1 MGYRHN
7 IRRVSCLLCVFTL
20 SFASWLYAAP
30 TYGPD
35 MPKRG
40 KITMGYQSNIVFKH
54 RLDDSYG
61 KIEST
66 QHFLDLSYG
75 VYDWF
80 SFDGKLGVGD
90 ITHEGASFQ
99 KVGYGYS
106 FAGGYGFRIRLM
118 DSAKYKAKAALGFHH
133 ISVNP
138 QDKVINSDKYESFL
152 DDWQADLTISK
163 NFRKVDPFIGIK
175 ASKFDMVYN
184 INHGGRKRTPP
195 KYWTG
200 VVAGCDLNLREDIS
214 IKVEGHFIDETS
226 FSSGI
231 YYKY

>member
-1 MGYRHN
+1 
-7 IRRVSCLLCVFTL
+7 
-20 SFASWLYAAP
+20 
-30 TYGPD
+30 
-35 MPKRG
+35 MPKKG

-61 KIEST
+61 KIKST

-75 VYDWF
+75 VFDWL
-80 SFDGKLGVGD
+80 SFDGKLGAGD
-90 ITHEGASFQ
+90 ITHEGASFG

-118 DSAKYKAKAALGFHH
+118 DSGKYKAALGFHH
-133 ISVNP
+133 ISVHP
-138 QDKVINSDKYESFL
+138 QDKVINGDKYESFL
-152 DDWQADLTISK
+152 DDWQTDLTVSR
-163 NFRKVDPFIGIK
+163 NFGKIDPFIGVK

-184 INHGGRKRTPP
+184 INKGGRKRRPP
-195 KYWTG
+195 KYWAG

-214 IKVEGHFIDETS
+214 IRVEGHFIDETS
-226 FSSGI
+226 LSTGI

>member
-1 MGYRHN
+1 MGY
-7 IRRVSCLLCVFTL
+7 ILCILMVFS
-20 SFASWLYAAP
+20 SFLPQRLYAAP

-35 MPKRG
+35 MPKKG

-54 RLDDSYG
+54 RLADSYG
-61 KIEST
+61 RIKTT

-80 SFDGKLGVGD
+80 SFDGKLGAGD

-118 DSAKYKAKAALGFHH
+118 DSQKYKAKAALGFHH
-133 ISVNP
+133 ISVHP
-138 QDKVINSDKYESFL
+138 QDKVINGDKYESFL
-152 DDWQADLTISK
+152 DDWQADLTVSRDFGKIA
-163 NFRKVDPFIGIK
+163 PFIGVK

-184 INHGGRKRTPP
+184 INHGGRKRRPP
-195 KYWTG
+195 KYWAG
-200 VVAGCDLNLREDIS
+200 VVAGCGIDLREDMA

-226 FSSGI
+226 LSSGI
-231 YYKY
+231 YYKF

>member
-1 MGYRHN
+1 MRYALYLAC
-7 IRRVSCLLCVFTL
+7 IAALF
-20 SFASWLYAAP
+20 FASRLDAAP

-35 MPKRG
+35 MPKDG
-40 KITMGYQSNIVFKH
+40 KITMGYQNNIIFKH
-54 RLDDSYG
+54 RLSDSYG
-61 KIEST
+61 KIKST

-90 ITHEGASFQ
+90 AEHEGASFQ
-99 KVGYGYS
+99 TVDYGYS

-118 DSAKYKAKAALGFHH
+118 DSEKYKAKAALGFHH
-133 ISVNP
+133 ISVHE
-138 QDKVINSDKYESFL
+138 QDKVINGDKYESFL
-152 DDWQADLTISK
+152 DDWQADLTVSRD
-163 NFRKVDPFIGIK
+163 FGPVDPFIGVK

-184 INHGGRKRTPP
+184 IDHGGRKRRPP

-200 VVAGCDLNLREDIS
+200 VVAGCGINLREDIS
-214 IKVEGHFIDETS
+214 VRIEGHFIDETS
-226 FSSGI
+226 LSSGI

>member
-1 MGYRHN
+1 MDYSHK
-7 IRRVSCLLCVFTL
+7 IRRVLYLVSVFFL
-20 SFASWLYAAP
+20 FFPYRISAAP

-35 MPKRG
+35 MPETG
-40 KITMGYQSNIVFKH
+40 KIDIGYQSNLVFNH
-54 RLDDSYG
+54 RLSDSYG
-61 KIEST
+61 KIKSA

-90 ITHEGASFQ
+90 ATHEGASFQ
-99 KVGYGYS
+99 KVDYGYS

-133 ISVNP
+133 ISVHE
-138 QDKVINSDKYESFL
+138 QDKVINGDEYESFL
-152 DDWQADLTISK
+152 DDWQADLTVSR
-163 NFRKVDPFIGIK
+163 NFGPVDPFIGVK

-184 INHGGRKRTPP
+184 IDHGGRKRRPP

-200 VVAGCDLNLREDIS
+200 VVAGCGINLREDIS
-214 IKVEGHFIDETS
+214 VRIEGHFIDETS
-226 FSSGI
+226 LSSGI